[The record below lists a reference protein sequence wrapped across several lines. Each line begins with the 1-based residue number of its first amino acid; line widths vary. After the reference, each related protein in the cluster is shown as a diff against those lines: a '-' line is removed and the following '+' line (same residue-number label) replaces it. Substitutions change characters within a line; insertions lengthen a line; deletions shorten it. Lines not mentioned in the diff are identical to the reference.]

1 MPRSRKR
8 LFSKFEELDVS
19 QSEGCS
25 VMCVIKCM
33 RVARREQL
41 LSQRIIWMKA
51 TVYRECICSRK
62 GM

>member
-8 LFSKFEELDVS
+8 LFSKLEELDVS

-33 RVARREQL
+33 RVARRE
-41 LSQRIIWMKA
+41 
-51 TVYRECICSRK
+51 
-62 GM
+62 